1 MKNKTLQFLG
11 SMRRGAAMLLVLLTL
26 LTTHAWGQTYKPAR
40 VDERKAM
47 PVVTMQGA
55 GMQSQQMMSGGA
67 YSGTVYEPFS
77 NATPSEA
84 SNPAKAP
91 GGPRRG
97 KIDGADNDPSSQS
110 PVGDAV
116 LPLLLMAFAFGG
128 AIYLRRRQRVE

>member
-1 MKNKTLQFLG
+1 MKKFKLFK
-11 SMRRGAAMLLVLLTL
+11 LLALFVVLITSIN
-26 LTTHAWGQTYKPAR
+26 AWGQTYKPAR

-91 GGPRRG
+91 GGPRKDQASGRNPG
-97 KIDGADNDPSSQS
+97 EVDPDAGSDLS
-110 PVGDAV
+110 PIGEPWV
-116 LPLLLMAFAFGG
+116 MAFFAVAFAGYM
-128 AIYLRRRQRVE
+128 AIRRKEKA